1 MGMLGRLG
9 AFIGGGLLGAGVGA
23 AIAVLNAPQSGD
35 NLRKDV
41 ARRVDLVKM
50 AGVEA
55 QTRTEEE
62 LIRHFRAQVNDPDAL
77 RDDETQLK
85 VEAARSIAD
94 LGINASPAQAA
105 HSRSSTG

>member
-1 MGMLGRLG
+1 MGVLGRLG
-9 AFIGGGLLGAGVGA
+9 AFIGGGLLGVGVGT
-23 AIAVLNAPQSGD
+23 AIAILNAPRSGD
-35 NLRKDV
+35 DFRKDV

-62 LIRHFRAQVNDPDAL
+62 MIRHFRAQVNDPKAL
-77 RDDETQLK
+77 RDDETHLK

-94 LGINASPAQAA
+94 LGINA
-105 HSRSSTG
+105 TGSQTARPGPHTG

>member
-1 MGMLGRLG
+1 MGILGRLG
-9 AFIGGGLLGAGVGA
+9 AFVGGGLLGAGIGA

-35 NLRKDV
+35 DLRKGV
-41 ARRVDLVKM
+41 ERRVGLVKM

-55 QTRTEEE
+55 QARTEEE
-62 LIRHFRAQVNDPDAL
+62 MIRHFRAQVNDPGAL

-94 LGINASPAQAA
+94 IGIRSTAGQVA
-105 HSRSSTG
+105 RSS

>member
-9 AFIGGGLLGAGVGA
+9 AFIGGGILGAGVGA

-35 NLRKDV
+35 ALRKDLE
-41 ARRVDLVKM
+41 RRAELVKL

-62 LIRHFRAQVNDPDAL
+62 LIRQFRAQVNDPNAL

-94 LGINASPAQAA
+94 LGINASVGRTAQSGS
-105 HSRSSTG
+105 HTG

>member
-1 MGMLGRLG
+1 MGILGRLG
-9 AFIGGGLLGAGVGA
+9 AFVGGGILGAGVGA

-35 NLRKDV
+35 ALRKDV

-55 QTRTEEE
+55 QVQTEEE
-62 LIRHFRAQVNDPDAL
+62 MIRHFRTQVNDPNAL

-85 VEAARSIAD
+85 VEAARSIAE
-94 LGINASPAQAA
+94 LGIT
-105 HSRSSTG
+105 SSTAQQSHSSLHTG

>member
-1 MGMLGRLG
+1 MGILGRLG

-23 AIAVLNAPQSGD
+23 AIAVMSAPQSGD
-35 NLRKDV
+35 DLRKDV
-41 ARRVDLVKM
+41 VRRVDLVKM

-55 QTRTEEE
+55 QARTEEE
-62 LIRHFRAQVNDPDAL
+62 LIRHFRAQVSDPNAL

-94 LGINASPAQAA
+94 LGISQTA
-105 HSRSSTG
+105 RSS

>member
-9 AFIGGGLLGAGVGA
+9 AFIGGGILGAGVGA

-35 NLRKDV
+35 ALRKDLE
-41 ARRVDLVKM
+41 RRAELVKL

-55 QTRTEEE
+55 QARTEEE
-62 LIRHFRAQVNDPDAL
+62 LIRQFRAQVNDPNAL
-77 RDDETQLK
+77 RDDETHLK

-94 LGINASPAQAA
+94 LGINASVGRTA
-105 HSRSSTG
+105 HSGSHTG

>member
-1 MGMLGRLG
+1 MGVLGRLG

-23 AIAVLNAPQSGD
+23 AIALLNAPQAGD
-35 NLRKDV
+35 DLRKDV

-55 QTRTEEE
+55 QARTEEE
-62 LIRHFRAQVNDPDAL
+62 MIRHFRAQVNDPGAL

-94 LGINASPAQAA
+94 LGINAGAGQMA
-105 HSRSSTG
+105 RSGSYTG

>member
-9 AFIGGGLLGAGVGA
+9 AFIGGGILGAGVGA

-35 NLRKDV
+35 DLRKDV
-41 ARRVDLVKM
+41 ARRADLIKL

-62 LIRHFRAQVNDPDAL
+62 LIRQFRAQVNDPNAL

-94 LGINASPAQAA
+94 LGINASAVQAA
-105 HSRSSTG
+105 QSSSHTG

>member
-9 AFIGGGLLGAGVGA
+9 AFIGGGILGAGVGA
-23 AIAVLNAPQSGD
+23 MIAVLNAPQSGD

-55 QTRTEEE
+55 QARTEEE
-62 LIRHFRAQVNDPDAL
+62 MIRHFRAQVNDPNAL
-77 RDDETQLK
+77 RDDETHLK

-94 LGINASPAQAA
+94 LGISGTVAQPA
-105 HSRSSTG
+105 RSNSHTG

>member
-35 NLRKDV
+35 DLRTDV
-41 ARRVDLVKM
+41 VRRVDLVKM

-55 QTRTEEE
+55 QARTEEE
-62 LIRHFRAQVNDPDAL
+62 MIRHFRTQVNDPNAL
-77 RDDETQLK
+77 RDDETQLR
-85 VEAARSIAD
+85 VDAARSIAD
-94 LGINASPAQAA
+94 LGINPAVVQAA
-105 HSRSSTG
+105 RSS

>member
-1 MGMLGRLG
+1 MGILGRLG
-9 AFIGGGLLGAGVGA
+9 AFIGGGILGAGVGA

-35 NLRKDV
+35 DLRKDV
-41 ARRVDLVKM
+41 ARRADLVKL

-62 LIRHFRAQVNDPDAL
+62 MIRHFRAQVNDPNAL

-94 LGINASPAQAA
+94 LGINAAGAQAA
-105 HSRSSTG
+105 HSSSHTG

>member
-23 AIAVLNAPQSGD
+23 VIAVLNAPQSGD
-35 NLRKDV
+35 DLKKDV

-55 QTRTEEE
+55 QARTEEE
-62 LIRHFRAQVNDPDAL
+62 LIRSFRAQVNDPNAL

-85 VEAARSIAD
+85 VETARSIAD
-94 LGINASPAQAA
+94 LGINAAAGQAA
-105 HSRSSTG
+105 RANSHAG

>member
-9 AFIGGGLLGAGVGA
+9 AFIGGGILGAGVGA

-35 NLRKDV
+35 DLRKDV
-41 ARRVDLVKM
+41 ARRADLIKL

-62 LIRHFRAQVNDPDAL
+62 LIRQFRAQVNDPNAL
-77 RDDETQLK
+77 RDDETQLR

-94 LGINASPAQAA
+94 LGINASAAQAPQSGSHTA
-105 HSRSSTG
+105 

>member
-35 NLRKDV
+35 DLRKGV
-41 ARRVDLVKM
+41 TLRVDLVKM

-62 LIRHFRAQVNDPDAL
+62 LIRSFRAQTGDPSAL

-85 VEAARSIAD
+85 VDAARAIAD
-94 LGINASPAQAA
+94 LGLSPTVSPASA
-105 HSRSSTG
+105 SS

>member
-1 MGMLGRLG
+1 MGTLGRLG

-35 NLRKDV
+35 DLRKGV
-41 ARRVDLVKM
+41 THRVDLVKM

-62 LIRHFRAQVNDPDAL
+62 LIRSFRAQTGDPNVL

-85 VEAARSIAD
+85 VEAARAIAD
-94 LGINASPAQAA
+94 LGLNAKTSPAPA
-105 HSRSSTG
+105 SS